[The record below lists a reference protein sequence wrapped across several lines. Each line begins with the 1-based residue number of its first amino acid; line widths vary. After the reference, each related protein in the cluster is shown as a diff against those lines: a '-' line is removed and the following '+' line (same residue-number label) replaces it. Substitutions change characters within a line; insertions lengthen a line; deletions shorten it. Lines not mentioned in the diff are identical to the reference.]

1 LGLRPIFLLYSPKC
15 LEGEFCELR
24 LDGVLQRVALILN
37 RVRPWMHKKAYSG
50 TKEERE
56 SSHNQVVGQ

>member
-1 LGLRPIFLLYSPKC
+1 
-15 LEGEFCELR
+15 
-24 LDGVLQRVALILN
+24 LILN

-56 SSHNQVVGQ
+56 SSHNQVVGL

>member
-1 LGLRPIFLLYSPKC
+1 MHRPETYSPNC
-15 LEGEFCELR
+15 
-24 LDGVLQRVALILN
+24 LQRVALILN

-56 SSHNQVVGQ
+56 SSHNQVVGL

>member
-1 LGLRPIFLLYSPKC
+1 MSQSVQSGCISTLFT
-15 LEGEFCELR
+15 
-24 LDGVLQRVALILN
+24 LQRVALILN

-56 SSHNQVVGQ
+56 SSHNQVVGL